1 MYINGIQSAKCGL
14 LTAYLV
20 GYNLRFF
27 KRKDTNTYQILI
39 VSMILALCY
48 IYSECPHVCV

>member
-1 MYINGIQSAKCGL
+1 MYINGIQSVKCGL